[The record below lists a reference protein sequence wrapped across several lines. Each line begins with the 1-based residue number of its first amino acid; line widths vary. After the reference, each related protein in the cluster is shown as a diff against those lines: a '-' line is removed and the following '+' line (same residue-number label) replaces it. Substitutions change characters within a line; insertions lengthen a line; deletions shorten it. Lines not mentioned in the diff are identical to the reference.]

1 MKITPKILENIIKE
15 EIANVL
21 KEVIYG
27 QKPTP
32 LKKCLEGSG
41 LTEKEYNNVA
51 THAPAE
57 VTAGGGSGCY
67 IPSQVLKWY
76 NKQNAVAKFAY
87 KNIAKPF
94 EE

>member
-1 MKITPKILENIIKE
+1 MKITPKILQNIIKE

-41 LTEKEYNNVA
+41 LTEEEYNNVA

-57 VTAGGGSGCY
+57 VTAGGGSACY
-67 IPSQVLKWY
+67 IPSQVIKWY
-76 NKQNAVAKFAY
+76 NKQNPLKQAAMKRFA
-87 KNIAKPF
+87 NPF
-94 EE
+94 E